1 MFGFTHET
9 IRQLMLRKYGEEF
22 WTKVLQRAGFE
33 SGKENIVNHYYSDS
47 DTYILV
53 DAVSVIGNM
62 SREQVW
68 EMYGGFLI
76 EYTME
81 IGWNNLIRS
90 ISPNLK
96 GLLDNLDSLHYF
108 IDHVV
113 YKANLR
119 GPSFRC
125 EDNSDGT
132 ITLHY
137 TGRPGLYPIVEGGL
151 REAAKRVFK
160 LDIALTI
167 TGRTQRS
174 VQMATG
180 ERIEEHVIFLI
191 ETANTQED
199 GADLGNARQLS
210 QQGNDFKI
218 RLTSEDFISTCPYH
232 FVVDQDCKLV
242 QVGRA
247 LYNHVPRD
255 LLLPGT
261 PLNRVFEVTRP
272 QIPLDF
278 DSICNFINA
287 VFVLQV
293 KTNPMEFQK
302 SVTKRSSQVLDE
314 NEVDDNISID
324 HMAQKHLRLKGQMMM
339 MATGRHV
346 MYLCSPYIT
355 SIPELLQEGLRLS
368 AMPLY
373 DATRDLILLNQ
384 QRLCDVEE
392 NLGLEAFHEQLE
404 SMAKDLE
411 VEKAKTDALLSE
423 MLPSSVAHQ
432 LKAGQAVDAREYKSA
447 TIMFSDVPSFQQI
460 VPLCQ
465 PKDVVYLLNDLFT
478 RFDRLVGLQ
487 KVYKVETVGDSY
499 MSVAGLP
506 DLVDDHCEIICHLAL
521 GMLMEAQN
529 VTDPISGKP
538 LHIRAGIHTGPVV
551 AGVVGT
557 KMPRFCLFGD
567 TVNTASRME
576 SHSPV
581 GRIHCSEAAVQSAQ
595 QTGRFEFESRGK
607 VWIKGKGDMTTYFL
621 LRSYKRSIWEVM
633 DKKRDENVNSID
645 GYQELRKAFV
655 DETLAPLSS
664 LLTAIR
670 RASICDRA
678 MAPSAP
684 EFESTPDPACTQLL
698 TLKFG
703 KP

>member
-1 MFGFTHET
+1 MALHFRSLQFGFIHES

-53 DAVSVIGNM
+53 DAVSVIAKM

-81 IGWNNLIRS
+81 IGWDDLIRS
-90 ISPNLK
+90 MSPNLK
-96 GLLDNLDSLHYF
+96 GFLDNLDSLHYF

-137 TGRPGLYPIVEGGL
+137 YTGRPGLYPIVKGVL

-191 ETANTQED
+191 KTTNLEED
-199 GADLGNARQLS
+199 GADLGNAKQLP

-218 RLTSEDFISTCPYH
+218 RLTNEDFISTFPYH
-232 FVVDQDCKLV
+232 FVVDRDCKLV

-261 PLNRVFEVTRP
+261 PLIRVFEVTRP

-293 KTNPMEFQK
+293 KTTPLEFQK
-302 SVTKRSSQVLDE
+302 SVTKRNSQVLDE
-314 NEVDDNISID
+314 NGVDDNISLNHI
-324 HMAQKHLRLKGQMMM
+324 AQSQHLKLKGQMML

-346 MYLCSPYIT
+346 LYLCSPYVT
-355 SIPELLQEGLRLS
+355 SIPELLQYGLRLT
-368 AMPLY
+368 AMPLH

-384 QRLCDVEE
+384 QRLSDVEM
-392 NLGLEAFHEQLE
+392 NLQLEANNEQLE

-432 LKAGQAVDAREYKSA
+432 LKAGQTVDAREYESA
-447 TIMFSDVPSFQQI
+447 TVMFSDVPSFQQI

-465 PKDVVYLLNDLFT
+465 PKDVVYLLNNLFT
-478 RFDRLVGLQ
+478 RFDRLVVLQ

-499 MSVAGLP
+499 MSVGGIP

-551 AGVVGT
+551 AGVVGA
-557 KMPRFCLFGD
+557 KMPRYCLFGD

-595 QTGRFEFESRGK
+595 KTGRFEFESRGK
-607 VWIKGKGDMTTYFL
+607 VQIKGKGEMITYFL

-645 GYQELRKAFV
+645 GYQELRRAFV
-655 DETLAPLSS
+655 DETLVKRNYKSS
-664 LLTAIR
+664 ATCVI
-670 RASICDRA
+670 S
-678 MAPSAP
+678 
-684 EFESTPDPACTQLL
+684 
-698 TLKFG
+698 
-703 KP
+703 

>member
-1 MFGFTHET
+1 MFGFIHES

-22 WTKVLQRAGFE
+22 WIKVLQRAGFE

-47 DTYILV
+47 DTYVLV
-53 DAVSVIGNM
+53 DAVSVIAKM
-62 SREQVW
+62 TREQVW

-81 IGWNNLIRS
+81 IGWDDLIRS
-90 ISPNLK
+90 MSPNLK
-96 GLLDNLDSLHYF
+96 GFLDNLDSLHYF

-137 TGRPGLYPIVEGGL
+137 YTGRPGLYPIVKGVL

-191 ETANTQED
+191 KTANTQED
-199 GADLGNARQLS
+199 GAELGNARQLP

-218 RLTSEDFISTCPYH
+218 RLTNEDFISTFPYH

-261 PLNRVFEVTRP
+261 PLIRVFEVTRP

-293 KTNPMEFQK
+293 KTTPMEFQK
-302 SVTKRSSQVLDE
+302 SVTKRNSQVLDE
-314 NEVDDNISID
+314 NGVDDNNSLD
-324 HMAQKHLRLKGQMMM
+324 HMTQSQHLKLKGQMML
-339 MATGRHV
+339 MATGRHL
-346 MYLCSPYIT
+346 MYLCSPYVT
-355 SIPELLQEGLRLS
+355 SIPELLQYGLRLT
-368 AMPLY
+368 AMPLH

-384 QRLCDVEE
+384 QRLSDVEM
-392 NLGLEAFHEQLE
+392 NLQLEANNEQLE

-432 LKAGQAVDAREYKSA
+432 LKAGQTVDARDYESA
-447 TIMFSDVPSFQQI
+447 TVMFSDVPSFQQI

-465 PKDVVYLLNDLFT
+465 PKDVVYLLNNLFT
-478 RFDRLVGLQ
+478 RFDRLVVLQ

-499 MSVAGLP
+499 MCVGGIP

-551 AGVVGT
+551 AGVVGA
-557 KMPRFCLFGD
+557 KMPRYCLFGD

-607 VWIKGKGDMTTYFL
+607 VQIKGKGEMTTYFL
-621 LRSYKRSIWEVM
+621 LRSFKRSIWEVM

-645 GYQELRKAFV
+645 GYQELRRAFV
-655 DETLAPLSS
+655 DETLVKRNYKSS
-664 LLTAIR
+664 ATCVI
-670 RASICDRA
+670 S
-678 MAPSAP
+678 
-684 EFESTPDPACTQLL
+684 
-698 TLKFG
+698 
-703 KP
+703 